1 MSQSFS
7 DIYVHIVFST
17 YGRVKCLSPSLAPQI
32 WKYLAGICHALNCP
46 ALEIGGTDDH
56 VHILCKLSND
66 ITVQDLV
73 KKLKSSSS
81 KWLKKNSPEILYFNW
96 QRGYGTFSVSSSN
109 KGIVASY
116 INNQH
121 HHHRAISFEE
131 ELITL
136 LKKCNIEYDEKYLW
150 D

>member
-32 WKYLAGICHALNCP
+32 WKYLAGICHVLNCP

-81 KWLKKNSPEILYFNW
+81 KWLKKTVLKYSTSIGKEDMEHFLFHHP
-96 QRGYGTFSVSSSN
+96 TKVSL
-109 KGIVASY
+109 
-116 INNQH
+116 H
-121 HHHRAISFEE
+121 
-131 ELITL
+131 LT
-136 LKKCNIEYDEKYLW
+136 
-150 D
+150 